1 MRATRARIAASAFVV
16 VGLAAALAPAT
27 SALSYPPSRTVDQVD
42 DYHGTKVADPYRWLE
57 DIGSDEVK
65 AWVEAQNAVTFAQL
79 EQIDGRDRLLARFK
93 QLSNYP
99 RYSMPYKRAGR
110 YFYAKNDGL
119 QNQWVHYWSA
129 SLDGAPTVLFDPN
142 TWSADATISLAGMD
156 VSEDGKRVVF
166 GKSASGSD
174 WSEWQV
180 MDIESGKVH
189 EDLIKWSKGGAQWDA
204 KGAGFYYERFPAPK
218 PGEETLATADN
229 GAIWYHKLGTDQSK
243 DTLVFSVPEH
253 PDWLVGLALNEERDL
268 GLLYATPRG
277 AMHSKIYL
285 LDVAKPGAKPV
296 LLIDDEENEYRFI
309 NNEGD
314 RLWFSTTKD
323 APLGRLIV
331 IDRKNPAESAWE
343 TVIPEGRYALQ
354 WASYTG
360 GELFVS
366 YLKDARTQILRYTLA
381 GKQLGEV
388 KLPGR
393 GSAYG
398 FGGRK
403 TDTETF
409 YSYVD
414 FVTPTT
420 MFRYDIASG
429 ASKPY
434 KKYEVPID
442 TSQYESKQVF
452 CRSVDGMAIPMFLVY
467 KKGLKLDGTNP
478 TVLYGYGGFAGT
490 QAPYFSSTQT
500 AWYDMGGVWAVAGIR
515 GGAEYGE
522 DWHLAGSREGRP
534 LTFQDMIACAEWLI
548 DENYTKPA
556 RLALMGG
563 SQGGMMV
570 GAVVNLRPDLF
581 GVSLP
586 MVGVMDMLR
595 FNLWGFGAYWEG
607 DYGSP
612 KDPAMFPVLFGYSPY
627 HNLKQ
632 GVRYPATLITTADT
646 DDRVMPAHSFKYT
659 AAIQAAQAPG
669 GPPVLLRVET
679 KAGHGGGKPLDK
691 ALAEY
696 ADMYAFTAHEMGVA
710 IPVWK

>member
-1 MRATRARIAASAFVV
+1 MRAHCARFTLALLGLAV
-16 VGLAAALAPAT
+16 LAAAFAPAAG
-27 SALSYPPSRTVDQVD
+27 ALSYPPSRTVDQVD

-65 AWVEAQNAVTFAQL
+65 AWVDAENAVTFAQL

-99 RYSMPYKRAGR
+99 RYSMPAKKAGR
-110 YFYAKNDGL
+110 YFFAKNDGL
-119 QNQWVHYWSA
+119 QNQWVQYWAS
-129 SLDGAPTVLFDPN
+129 SLDAEPKVLLDPN
-142 TWSADATISLAGMD
+142 TWSEDATVSLAGKD
-156 VSEDGKRVVF
+156 ISEDGKRVLF

-180 MDIESGKVH
+180 MDIESGRVH
-189 EDLIKWSKGGAQWDA
+189 KDLIKWIKGGAEWDA
-204 KGAGFYYERFPAPK
+204 KGAGFYYQRFPAPK
-218 PGEETLATADN
+218 PGEETQAAAEN

-243 DTLVFSVPEH
+243 DTQIFAMPEH
-253 PDWLVGLALNEERDL
+253 PDWLVGISLNEERNL
-268 GLLYATPRG
+268 GLLYAVPRG
-277 AMHSKIYL
+277 ARHSKIYL
-285 LDVAKPGAKPV
+285 LDLTKPGAKPS
-296 LLIDDEENEYRFI
+296 LLIDDHEHEYSFL

-314 RLWFSTTKD
+314 RLWFKTSKD
-323 APLGRLIV
+323 APRGRIIA
-331 IDRKNPAESAWE
+331 IDRKRPAESAWE
-343 TVIPEGRYALQ
+343 TVIPEGRYALE
-354 WASYTG
+354 WATYTG
-360 GELFVS
+360 GELFLG
-366 YLKDARTQILRYTLA
+366 YLKDARTQILRYTLT
-381 GKQLGEV
+381 GKRLGEV
-388 KLPGR
+388 ALPGR
-393 GSAYG
+393 GTAYG

-403 TDTETF
+403 DATETF

-420 MFRYDIASG
+420 LLRYDIRTG

-434 KKYEVPID
+434 RKYEVPVD

-452 CRSVDGMAIPMFLVY
+452 CRSVDGMAVPMFITCR
-467 KKGLKLDGTNP
+467 KGLQLNGNNP
-478 TVLYGYGGFAGT
+478 TLLYGYGGFGGT
-490 QAPYFSSTQT
+490 QQPYFSSTMT
-500 AWYDMGGVWAVAGIR
+500 AWYDMDGVYAVAGIR
-515 GGAEYGE
+515 GGGEYGE
-522 DWHLAGSREGRP
+522 EWHLAGAREGRP
-534 LTFQDMIACAEWLI
+534 LTFQDMIACAEWLV
-548 DENYTKPA
+548 DEGYTQPA

-612 KDPAMFPVLFGYSPY
+612 QDSTLFPVLYGYSPY
-627 HNLKQ
+627 HNLKK
-632 GVRYPATLITTADT
+632 GLRYPATLITTADT
-646 DDRVMPAHSFKYT
+646 DDRVMPAHSFKYA
-659 AAIQAAQAPG
+659 AAIQAAQAPD

-691 ALAEY
+691 SLAEY
-696 ADMYAFTAHEMGVA
+696 ADVYAFTAHAMGVP
-710 IPVWK
+710 IPHWE